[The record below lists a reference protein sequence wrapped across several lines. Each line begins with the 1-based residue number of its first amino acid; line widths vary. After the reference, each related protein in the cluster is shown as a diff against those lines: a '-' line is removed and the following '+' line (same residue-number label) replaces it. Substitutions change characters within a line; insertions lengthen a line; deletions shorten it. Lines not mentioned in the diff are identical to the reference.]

1 MENKEKPTI
10 TVKVDEEVRSYNIED
25 LSEEAN
31 RAVAAQQFY
40 QQTIQ
45 PLLGELVRLIQVGA
59 EVERTNL
66 TSYLPETYKVI
77 EQKEVK
83 DKEES

>member
-45 PLLGELVRLIQVGA
+45 HFW
-59 EVERTNL
+59 
-66 TSYLPETYKVI
+66 
-77 EQKEVK
+77 
-83 DKEES
+83 ESS